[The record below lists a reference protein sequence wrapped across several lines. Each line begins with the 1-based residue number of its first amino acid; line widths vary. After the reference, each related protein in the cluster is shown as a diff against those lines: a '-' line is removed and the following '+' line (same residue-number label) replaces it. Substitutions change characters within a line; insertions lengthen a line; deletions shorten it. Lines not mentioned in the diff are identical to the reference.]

1 MKTYAVCELEEHLN
15 EILRLVQEKK
25 EVIEITS
32 GGELI
37 AHVIPAGLTYKPDWL
52 VPPEG
57 DVWANLDRLSAEIGA
72 HWPKDV
78 SAVDAIRDVRGD
90 L

>member
-37 AHVIPAGLTYKPDWL
+37 AHVIPAGLTHKPDWL

-57 DVWANLDRLSAEIGA
+57 DLLTDMERVAKEISA
-72 HWPKDV
+72 HWPEGV
-78 SAVDAIRDVRGD
+78 SALDAIRDVRGGE
-90 L
+90 

>member
-37 AHVIPAGLTYKPDWL
+37 AHVIPAGLTHKPDWL

-57 DVWANLDRLSAEIGA
+57 DILTDMERVAREISAR
-72 HWPKDV
+72 WPEGV
-78 SAVDAIRDVRGD
+78 SALDAIRDVRGGE
-90 L
+90 

>member
-57 DVWANLDRLSAEIGA
+57 DILTDMERVAKEIDARWHG
-72 HWPKDV
+72 
-78 SAVDAIRDVRGD
+78 STNAVDVVRDVRRY